1 MVKLFLFLLYTFR
14 LLEYQLI
21 AFIIMSKIS
30 KELVGASAIPIILS
44 ILDKGETYGYEIMQ
58 KVKDLSDSKIE
69 WKEGSLYPVLHK
81 LEKNG
86 LIKSLWKMAENG
98 RHRKYYVINRK
109 GRKALLDEIE
119 NWTLVH
125 TMLDNLWKEMSIE

>member
-1 MVKLFLFLLYTFR
+1 
-14 LLEYQLI
+14 
-21 AFIIMSKIS
+21 MSKIS

-44 ILDKGETYGYEIMQ
+44 ILEKGETYGYEIVQ
-58 KVKDLSDSKIE
+58 KVKDLSDSRIE

-98 RHRKYYVINRK
+98 RHRKYYAINRK
-109 GRKALLDEIE
+109 GRKALQDEIE

-125 TMLDNLWKEMSIE
+125 MMLSDLWKGLNVE

>member
-1 MVKLFLFLLYTFR
+1 
-14 LLEYQLI
+14 
-21 AFIIMSKIS
+21 MSKIS

-44 ILDKGETYGYEIMQ
+44 ILDKSESYGYEIMQ
-58 KVKDLSDSKIE
+58 SVKELSNNRIE

-98 RHRKYYVINRK
+98 RHRKYYAINKK
-109 GRKALLDEIE
+109 GRKALQDEID
-119 NWTLVH
+119 NWTLVQ
-125 TMLDNLWKEMSIE
+125 TMLSDLWKDLTPIQ

>member
-1 MVKLFLFLLYTFR
+1 
-14 LLEYQLI
+14 
-21 AFIIMSKIS
+21 MSKIS

-44 ILDKGETYGYEIMQ
+44 ILDKSESYGYEIMQ
-58 KVKDLSDSKIE
+58 SVKELSNNRIE

-98 RHRKYYVINRK
+98 RHRKYYAINKK
-109 GRKALLDEIE
+109 GRKALQDEID
-119 NWTLVH
+119 NWSLVH
-125 TMLDNLWKEMSIE
+125 NMLSGMWKDLTPIQ

>member
-1 MVKLFLFLLYTFR
+1 
-14 LLEYQLI
+14 
-21 AFIIMSKIS
+21 MSKIS

-44 ILDKGETYGYEIMQ
+44 FLDKNESYGYEIMQ
-58 KVKDLSDSKIE
+58 KVKELSENRIE

-98 RHRKYYVINRK
+98 RHRKYYAINKK
-109 GRKALLDEIE
+109 GRKALQEEIE
-119 NWTLVH
+119 NWSLVH
-125 TMLDNLWKEMSIE
+125 TMLTGLWSDLTPIQ